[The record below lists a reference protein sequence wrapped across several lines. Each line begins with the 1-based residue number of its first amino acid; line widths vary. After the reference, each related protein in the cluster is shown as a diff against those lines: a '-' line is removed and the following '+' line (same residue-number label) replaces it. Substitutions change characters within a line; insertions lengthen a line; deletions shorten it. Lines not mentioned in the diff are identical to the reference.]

1 MTQAQGKRQ
10 SRAASVRFL
19 QAGRRGFSMVEL
31 LVVMLIGGILTA
43 MAIPQVQ
50 SGINQYRLDGAIA
63 SSTWAIQSTRYEA
76 LVQGVQY
83 QVVFSKSTNSYQIQ
97 SSADGGVTFNNAAGT
112 SAVPLSGVPTV
123 LNQDTTLRFKPNGFV
138 SAPVGALNF
147 TMTYKGLSQQVCVS
161 NYANIKVIPTTQT
174 CPS

>member
-10 SRAASVRFL
+10 SRPASVRFP

-83 QVVFSKSTNSYQIQ
+83 QVVFTKATNSYQIQ
-97 SSADGGVTFNNAAGT
+97 SSADGGVTFSNAAGT
-112 SAVPLSGVPTV
+112 SAVPLSGVATA

-147 TMTYKGLSQQVCVS
+147 TMTYKGLSSQVCVS
-161 NYANIKVIPTTQT
+161 NYANIKVIPTSQT

>member
-1 MTQAQGKRQ
+1 MSRAQGNRD
-10 SRAASVRFL
+10 SRAAGDRL
-19 QAGRRGFSMVEL
+19 LRAGLRGFSIVEL
-31 LVVMLIGGILTA
+31 LIVVLVGLILTA
-43 MAIPQVQ
+43 MTIPQVK
-50 SGINQYRLDGAIA
+50 SGIYQYRLDGALA

-76 LVQGVQY
+76 LVQGAQY
-83 QVVFSKSTNSYQIQ
+83 QVVFTKASNSYQIQ
-97 SSADGGVTFNNAAGT
+97 SSADGGVTFTNLAGT
-112 SAVPLSGVPTV
+112 SAVPLSGSKTV

-147 TMTYKGLSQQVCVS
+147 TITYQGLSQQVCVS